1 MFLLCRHTSTGV
13 SNTMM
18 ANEPCPTRL
27 PFYVPAEKVPH
38 QAGNLVAVLLE
49 REVPCVEQ
57 VKLQV
62 LQVSLVR
69 LGACCRKYLI
79 VLAPDDKGRR
89 LVVAEVGGEWPQSSV
104 GCLSRPS
111 MSTP

>member
-38 QAGNLVAVLLE
+38 QVGNLVAVLLE

-62 LQVSLVR
+62 FQVSLVR
-69 LGACCRKYLI
+69 LSAGCRKDFI
-79 VLAPDDKGRR
+79 VLSPDNERR
-89 LVVAEVGGEWPQSSV
+89 K
-104 GCLSRPS
+104 SRGAR
-111 MSTP
+111 